1 MQSNDPTGH
10 AQNFPERSGEKQGQK
25 RPIPHI
31 SIERIEDQHPMIV
44 GGPVRQ
50 GPTEWLKGTGAM
62 SDVVLSSRA
71 RAARNLAGFPFPP
84 AASSADRSQI
94 MEICRRCIESL
105 DRDSGSTIRWF
116 DLRNSE
122 SLDRRLLVERQLMS
136 RQHARGRYSN
146 GEGGADSPRG
156 VAIIEPSERISILVN
171 EEDHLR
177 VQVIRSGLD
186 LESCLS
192 EINSFD
198 DGIEEI
204 VDYAFHPQ
212 FGYLTACPTNVGT
225 GLRLSVMV
233 HLPAL
238 KLTGE
243 LEKVR
248 NAASD
253 MGLAVRGLYGEGSNA
268 AGEFYQISNQVTLG
282 RSDEMLLRE
291 IEGEVVPNIV
301 RYEQHARAQLMTEN
315 RPLIEDKVFRSLG
328 VLRGARLMKPDESLE
343 HLGLLRLGVIC
354 GIVEGISIETVHEL
368 LLLIQPGHLQQ
379 ALGVELS
386 QAERR
391 IARAK
396 IIRDRL
402 NQENT

>member
-1 MQSNDPTGH
+1 MQSNDTPGN
-10 AQNFPERSGEKQGQK
+10 ASESSGTPD
-25 RPIPHI
+25 PISRVEP
-31 SIERIEDQHPMIV
+31 SSGSSTSGSSTSPMIV
-44 GGPVRQ
+44 GGPLRT
-50 GPTEWLKGTGAM
+50 GRTEWLKGSGAM
-62 SDVVLSSRA
+62 NDVVMSSRA

-84 AASSADRSQI
+84 TASSADRSQI

-105 DRDSGSTIRWF
+105 ERSESSSIRWF

-146 GEGGADSPRG
+146 GQGGQDSPRG
-156 VAIIEPSERISILVN
+156 VAVIEPEERISILVN

-186 LESCLS
+186 LASCLD

-198 DGIEEI
+198 DGIEEL
-204 VDYAFHPQ
+204 VDYAYHPQ

-248 NAASD
+248 NASSD
-253 MGLAVRGLYGEGSNA
+253 MGLAVRGLYGEGSQA
-268 AGEFYQISNQVTLG
+268 AGEFYQISNQITLG
-282 RSDEMLLRE
+282 RSDEMILRE
-291 IEGEVVPNIV
+291 IEGEIIPNIV
-301 RYEQHARAQLMTEN
+301 RYEQHARAQLMAEN
-315 RPLIEDKVFRSLG
+315 KTLIEDKVYRSHGILTN
-328 VLRGARLMKPDESLE
+328 ARLLKPDEALE
-343 HLGLLRLGVIC
+343 HLGLLRLGVQC
-354 GIVEGISIETVHEL
+354 GLISEIKLETVHDL
-368 LLLIQPGHLQQ
+368 LLLIQPGHLQH
-379 ALGVELS
+379 LVGRELS
-386 QAERR
+386 QSERR
-391 IARAK
+391 VERASVV
-396 IIRDRL
+396 RAHLATRV
-402 NQENT
+402 

>member
-1 MQSNDPTGH
+1 MQANDPDGH
-10 AQNFPERSGEKQGQK
+10 AAEFPERSGSHDEPQK
-25 RPIPHI
+25 RIPEI
-31 SIERIEDQHPMIV
+31 KVERQSMLV
-44 GGPVRQ
+44 GGEVRK
-50 GPTEWLKGTGAM
+50 GMTEWLKGSGAM
-62 SDVVLSSRA
+62 SDVVMSSRV

-84 AASSADRSQI
+84 TASSADRSQI

-105 DRDSGSTIRWF
+105 DHAEGTTIRWF

-122 SLDRRLLVERQLMS
+122 PNSRRLLVERQVMS

-146 GEGGADSPRG
+146 GEGGQDSPRG
-156 VAIIEPSERISILVN
+156 VAVIEPDERISILVN

-177 VQVIRSGLD
+177 IQVIRSGLD

-192 EINSFD
+192 EINGFD
-198 DGIEEI
+198 DAIEEL

-238 KLTGE
+238 KITGE

-248 NAASD
+248 NAAGD
-253 MGLAVRGLYGEGSNA
+253 MGLAVRGLYGEGSQA

-282 RSDEMLLRE
+282 RSDEMILRE
-291 IEGEVVPNIV
+291 IEGEIVPNIV
-301 RYEQHARAQLMTEN
+301 RYEQHARAQLLSEN
-315 RPLIEDKVFRSLG
+315 RALLEDKVFRALG
-328 VLRGARLMKPDESLE
+328 ILRGARLLKPDEALT
-343 HLGLLRLGVIC
+343 HLGMVRLGVLSGLITD
-354 GIVEGISIETVHEL
+354 IRIETVHEL
-368 LLLIQPGHLQQ
+368 LLLIQPGHLQRTI
-379 ALGVELS
+379 GSELS

-391 IARAK
+391 LERAK
-396 IIRDRL
+396 LVRERL
-402 NQENT
+402 IPGAK

>member
-1 MQSNDPTGH
+1 MQANDQSGQAPE
-10 AQNFPERSGEKQGQK
+10 FPEQSGRRRE
-25 RPIPHI
+25 IPHI
-31 SIERIEDQHPMIV
+31 SIGPQDMIH
-44 GGPVRQ
+44 GGPVQ
-50 GPTEWLKGTGAM
+50 TGPTEWLRGAGEM
-62 SDVVLSSRA
+62 NDVVLSSRA

-84 AASSADRSQI
+84 AASSADRAQI
-94 MEICRRCIESL
+94 MEICRRCIERL
-105 DRDSGSTIRWF
+105 GHKSGSSVHWF

-122 SLDRRLLVERQLMS
+122 PMDRRLLVERQLMS
-136 RQHARGRYSN
+136 RQHARGRYAN
-146 GEGGADSPRG
+146 GEGGPDSPRG
-156 VAIIEPSERISILVN
+156 VAVIEPDERISILVN

-186 LESCLS
+186 LEACLD
-192 EINSFD
+192 EINALD
-198 DGIEEI
+198 DGIEQI

-238 KLTGE
+238 KITGE

-253 MGLAVRGLYGEGSNA
+253 MGLAVRGLYGEGSQA

-315 RPLIEDKVFRSLG
+315 RTLLEDKVFRSLG
-328 VLRGARLMKPDESLE
+328 LLQGARLLKPDEALE
-343 HLGLLRLGVIC
+343 HLGLVRLGVIC
-354 GIVEGISIETVHEL
+354 GILPGITLEVVHEL
-368 LLLIQPGHLQQ
+368 LLLIQPGHLQRTI
-379 ALGVELS
+379 GTELS
-386 QAERR
+386 QADRR
-391 IARAK
+391 VARAK
-396 IIRDRL
+396 LVRERL
-402 NQENT
+402 VLLNK